1 MWYVE
6 DNRGYI
12 TASKLKLFMKSK
24 EAYKKVYVDEVDTS
38 FIKDSKSLENGT
50 IVDSYILTP
59 EQFKLEYAILEG
71 TLKAD
76 LIKQCLEQNI
86 PVEKSDKVEDLK
98 AKLVGNKQV
107 LTDWEVEMVKGI
119 EAELKRQ
126 PLFDFFGKTE
136 NQKEIIVEYK
146 GLKLKAKM
154 DRLDLANK
162 KIRDL
167 KTSKDIEFSRFLNC
181 SKMESE
187 LINNDEYQYGFQLA
201 FYALL
206 CKVQYGEWFDWILDC
221 VKTSGNYAYSLS
233 SSWRIAWMRKIWKL
247 CREWRTQRK
256 RRNSERKILSDLRF
270 SITKRFP
277 SYWTSF
283 YLLITR
289 EDEPKNRIYS
299 CKKLQVN

>member
-38 FIKDSKSLENGT
+38 FLKESKSLENGT

-59 EQFKLEYAILEG
+59 EQFAQDYAILEG
-71 TLKAD
+71 TKKDD
-76 LIKQCLEQNI
+76 LIRQCLEQNI
-86 PVEKSDKVEDLK
+86 PVEKSDKVDDLK

-107 LTDWEVEMVKGI
+107 LTDWEVDMVKGI

-146 GLKLKAKM
+146 GFKLKAKM
-154 DRLDLANK
+154 DRLDLENK

-167 KTSKDIEFSRFLNC
+167 KTSKDIEYRPMIDMSQ
-181 SKMESE
+181 MEYS
-187 LINNDEYQYGFQLA
+187 LINSDEYQYGFQLS
-201 FYALL
+201 FYAVL
-206 CKVQYGEWFDWILDC
+206 CYIQYGEWFDGILDC
-221 VKTSGNYAYSLS
+221 VKTSGNYAYEAYFYHKDTLK
-233 SSWRIAWMRKIWKL
+233 RIASSILFPVLDELIACHQNWDFG
-247 CREWRTQRK
+247 ESEE
-256 RRNSERKILSDLRF
+256 RNSRG
-270 SITKRFP
+270 
-277 SYWTSF
+277 
-283 YLLITR
+283 YLLNERYYPILDSAIQKEFR
-289 EDEPKNRIYS
+289 VIEPAFI
-299 CKKLQVN
+299 C

>member
-12 TASKLKLFMKSK
+12 TASKIKLFMKSK

-38 FIKDSKSLENGT
+38 FLKESKSLENGT

-59 EQFKLEYAILEG
+59 EQFRLDYAILEG
-71 TLKAD
+71 TKKDD
-76 LIKQCLEQNI
+76 LIRQCLEQNI

-126 PLFDFFGKTE
+126 PLFDFLGKTE

-146 GLKLKAKM
+146 GFKLKAKM
-154 DRLDLANK
+154 DRLDLENK

-167 KTSKDIEFSRFLNC
+167 KTSKDIEYRPMIDMSQ
-181 SKMESE
+181 MEYS
-187 LINNDEYQYGFQLA
+187 LTISDEYQYGFQLS
-201 FYALL
+201 FYAVL
-206 CKVQYGEWFDWILDC
+206 CYIQYGEWFDGILDC
-221 VKTSGNYAYSLS
+221 VKTSGNYAYEAYFYHKDTLK
-233 SSWRIAWMRKIWKL
+233 RIASSILFPALDELIACHQSWDFG
-247 CREWRTQRK
+247 EAE
-256 RRNSERKILSDLRF
+256 ERKTRGELLNERYYPILDSAIQKDFR
-270 SITKRFP
+270 I
-277 SYWTSF
+277 
-283 YLLITR
+283 I
-289 EDEPKNRIYS
+289 EPAFI
-299 CKKLQVN
+299 C

>member
-12 TASKLKLFMKSK
+12 TASKIKLFMKSK

-38 FIKDSKSLENGT
+38 FLKESKSLENGT

-59 EQFKLEYAILEG
+59 EQFAQDYAILEG
-71 TLKAD
+71 TKKDD
-76 LIKQCLEQNI
+76 LIRQCLEQNI

-107 LTDWEVEMVKGI
+107 LTDWEVDMVKGI

-146 GLKLKAKM
+146 GFKLKAKM
-154 DRLDLANK
+154 DRLDLENK

-167 KTSKDIEFSRFLNC
+167 KTSKDIEYRPMIDMSQ
-181 SKMESE
+181 MEYS
-187 LINNDEYQYGFQLA
+187 LIISDEYQYGFQLS
-201 FYALL
+201 FYAVL
-206 CKVQYGEWFDWILDC
+206 CYIQYGEWFDGILDC
-221 VKTSGNYAYSLS
+221 VKTSGNYAYEAYFYHKDTLK
-233 SSWRIAWMRKIWKL
+233 RIASSILFPVLDELIACHQNWDFG
-247 CREWRTQRK
+247 EDEE
-256 RRNSERKILSDLRF
+256 RNSRGELLNERYYPILDSAIQKEFRV
-270 SITKRFP
+270 I
-277 SYWTSF
+277 
-283 YLLITR
+283 
-289 EDEPKNRIYS
+289 EPAFI
-299 CKKLQVN
+299 C

>member
-38 FIKDSKSLENGT
+38 FLKESKSLENGT

-59 EQFKLEYAILEG
+59 QQFAQDYAILEG
-71 TLKAD
+71 TKKDD
-76 LIKQCLEQNI
+76 LIRQCLEQNI
-86 PVEKSDKVEDLK
+86 PVEKSDKVDDLK

-107 LTDWEVEMVKGI
+107 LTDWEVDMVKGI

-146 GLKLKAKM
+146 GFKLKAKM
-154 DRLDLANK
+154 DRLDLENK

-167 KTSKDIEFSRFLNC
+167 KTSKDIEYRPMIDMSQ
-181 SKMESE
+181 MEYS
-187 LINNDEYQYGFQLA
+187 LIISDEYQYGFQLS
-201 FYALL
+201 FYAVL
-206 CKVQYGEWFDWILDC
+206 CYIQYGEWFDWILDC
-221 VKTSGNYAYSLS
+221 VKTSGNYAYEAYFYHKDTLK
-233 SSWRIAWMRKIWKL
+233 RIASSILFPVLDELIACHQNWDFG
-247 CREWRTQRK
+247 ESEE
-256 RRNSERKILSDLRF
+256 RNSRGELLNERYYPILDSAIQKEFRV
-270 SITKRFP
+270 I
-277 SYWTSF
+277 
-283 YLLITR
+283 
-289 EDEPKNRIYS
+289 EPAFI
-299 CKKLQVN
+299 C

>member
-38 FIKDSKSLENGT
+38 FIKESKSLENGT

-59 EQFKLEYAILEG
+59 QQFAQDYAILVG

-76 LIKQCLEQNI
+76 LIRQCLEQNI

-107 LTDWEVEMVKGI
+107 LTDWEVDMVKGI

-126 PLFDFFGKTE
+126 PLFDFYGKTE

-167 KTSKDIEFSRFLNC
+167 KTSKDIEFSKFLNC

-206 CKVQYGEWFDWILDC
+206 CKVQYGEWFDGILDC
-221 VKTSGNYAYSLS
+221 VKTSGNYAYEAYFYRKETLMQ
-233 SSWRIAWMRKIWKL
+233 IA
-247 CREWRTQRK
+247 
-256 RRNSERKILSDLRF
+256 NSILFPALEELLECEKSGNYAETEELKERGEILNERYYPILDSAIQKEFR
-270 SITKRFP
+270 
-277 SYWTSF
+277 
-283 YLLITR
+283 LI
-289 EDEPKNRIYS
+289 EPAFI
-299 CKKLQVN
+299 C

>member
-24 EAYKKVYVDEVDTS
+24 EAYKKVYVDEVDNS
-38 FIKDSKSLENGT
+38 FIKESKSLENGT

-71 TLKAD
+71 TKKDD
-76 LIKQCLEQNI
+76 LIKQCLEKNI

-107 LTDWEVEMVKGI
+107 LTDWEVEMVRWI

-154 DRLDLANK
+154 DRLDLTNK

-167 KTSKDIEFSRFLNC
+167 KTSKDIEFSKFLNC
-181 SKMESE
+181 SKMEYE
-187 LINNDEYQYGFQLA
+187 LINSDEYQYGFQLA

-206 CKVQYGEWFDWILDC
+206 CKVQYGEWFDGILDC
-221 VKTSGNYAYSLS
+221 VKTSGNYVYEAYFYRKETLMQ
-233 SSWRIAWMRKIWKL
+233 IA
-247 CREWRTQRK
+247 
-256 RRNSERKILSDLRF
+256 NSILFPALEELLECEKNGIFADEEKKERGEILNERYYPILDSALQKEFR
-270 SITKRFP
+270 
-277 SYWTSF
+277 
-283 YLLITR
+283 LI
-289 EDEPKNRIYS
+289 EPAFI
-299 CKKLQVN
+299 C